1 MTVIGP
7 DTAAGI
13 CYCIGING
21 HDNYFENCNLYYKGT
36 GITTAFG
43 GSAYNNTFVGITFHN
58 GTGFNAVTDS
68 TITLKA
74 TLTDN
79 NKVINSG
86 KVVFKINGKTLK
98 DAKGRTIYAK
108 ITDNIATAEYT
119 LPDTFKANDYKIT
132 ATLISSA
139 YDRLEDNKTL
149 SVTE

>member
-1 MTVIGP
+1 MQKVVNGQATIENYEIPDSWNKNNITLSAVYSGSTTFQSLRSETEAVIIAKEP
-7 DTAAGI
+7 T
-13 CYCIGING
+13 
-21 HDNYFENCNLYYKGT
+21 FTTENVQ
-36 GITTAFG
+36 TTHG
-43 GSAYNNTFVGITFHN
+43 
-58 GTGFNAVTDS
+58 S